1 MATIYDVSSRAGVSV
16 ATVSAVVN
24 KSSYVS
30 PALRQRVEEAI
41 RELNYSPNL
50 LARGLARQ
58 KTLTLG
64 VLVPDIA
71 NFFYPE
77 LVRGV
82 EDKAKEAGYT
92 ILLGSSDNQLDKEEI
107 YLELFLSKRVDGIV
121 LIKAPCPLNPALEQR
136 LKKDGPPVVLLG
148 REYPALSADVV
159 LADDFDGGF
168 VATRHLLD
176 LGHRRIGIIRGVSG
190 TSTAQDRFRGYQT
203 ALQERHVVLNPDLI
217 AEGDYGLESGYAAGL
232 ALLNHNPTAIFVT
245 NYMMTIGLLRAAEE
259 QKLSCPK
266 DISIV
271 SYDDFIWNDIFP
283 PRLTCVA
290 QPKYML
296 GFKAAEM
303 LISRIQGKHKR
314 PRKEVLENKLYVRD
328 SSIAVHHASLGRKSL

>member
-1 MATIYDVSSRAGVSV
+1 MATIYDVGTRAGVSV
-16 ATVSAVVN
+16 ATVSSVIN
-24 KSSYVS
+24 NSSYVS
-30 PALRQRVEEAI
+30 PELRQRVEAAI

-50 LARGLARQ
+50 LARGLACQ

-92 ILLGSSDNQLDKEEI
+92 IILGSSDNQLSKEEV

-121 LIKAPCPLNPALEQR
+121 LIKAPGEMSPALEQS
-136 LKKDGPPVVLLG
+136 LKKNGPPIVLLD
-148 REYPALSADVV
+148 REHPSLSADTVV
-159 LADDFDGGF
+159 ADDFGGGRMA
-168 VATRHLLD
+168 VRHLLD
-176 LGHRRIGIIRGVSG
+176 LGHKRIGIIRGVSG
-190 TSTAQDRFRGYQT
+190 ASTTEDRFRGYQT
-203 ALQERHVVLNPDLI
+203 ALDERHVPVHPDLI
-217 AEGDYGLESGYAAGL
+217 AEGDYGMDSGYVAGM
-232 ALLNHNPTAIFVT
+232 ALLRRKPTAVFVT
-245 NYMMTIGLLRAAEE
+245 NYMMTLGLLRAIEE

-271 SYDDFIWNDIFP
+271 SYDDFIWSDIFP
-283 PRLTCVA
+283 PRLTCVV

-296 GFKAAEM
+296 GYKAAET

-314 PRKEVLENKLYVRD
+314 PRREVLENRLQIRS
-328 SSIAVHHASLGRKSL
+328 SSIAAPRNAHR

>member
-1 MATIYDVSSRAGVSV
+1 MATIYDVGTRARVSV
-16 ATVSAVVN
+16 ATVSSVIN
-24 KSSYVS
+24 NSSYVS
-30 PALRQRVEEAI
+30 PELRQRVEAAI

-92 ILLGSSDNQLDKEEI
+92 IILGSSDNQLSKEEV

-121 LIKAPCPLNPALEQR
+121 LIKAPGEMSPALEQS
-136 LKKDGPPVVLLG
+136 LKKNGPPIVLLD
-148 REYPALSADVV
+148 REHPSLSADTVV
-159 LADDFDGGF
+159 ADDFGGGRMA
-168 VATRHLLD
+168 VRHLLD
-176 LGHRRIGIIRGVSG
+176 LGHKRIGIIRGVSG
-190 TSTAQDRFRGYQT
+190 ASTTEDRFRGYQT
-203 ALQERHVVLNPDLI
+203 ALDERHVPVHPDLI
-217 AEGDYGLESGYAAGL
+217 AEGDYGMDSGYVAGM
-232 ALLNHNPTAIFVT
+232 ALLRRKPTAVFVT
-245 NYMMTIGLLRAAEE
+245 NYMMTLGLLRAIEE

-271 SYDDFIWNDIFP
+271 SYDDFIWSDIFP
-283 PRLTCVA
+283 PRLTCVV

-296 GFKAAEM
+296 GYKAAET

-314 PRKEVLENKLYVRD
+314 PRREVLENRLQIRS
-328 SSIAVHHASLGRKSL
+328 SSIAAPRNAHR

>member
-1 MATIYDVSSRAGVSV
+1 VATIYDVGTRARVSV
-16 ATVSAVVN
+16 ATVSSVIN
-24 KSSYVS
+24 NSSYVS
-30 PALRQRVEEAI
+30 PELRQRVEAAI

-92 ILLGSSDNQLDKEEI
+92 IILGSSDNQLSKEEV

-121 LIKAPCPLNPALEQR
+121 LIKAPGEMSPALEQS
-136 LKKDGPPVVLLG
+136 LKKNGPPIVLLD
-148 REYPALSADVV
+148 REHPSLSADTVV
-159 LADDFDGGF
+159 ADDFGGGRMA
-168 VATRHLLD
+168 VRHLLD
-176 LGHRRIGIIRGVSG
+176 LGHKRIGIIRGVSG
-190 TSTAQDRFRGYQT
+190 ASTTEDRFRGYQT
-203 ALQERHVVLNPDLI
+203 ALDERHVPVHPDLI
-217 AEGDYGLESGYAAGL
+217 AEGDYGMDSGYVAGM
-232 ALLNHNPTAIFVT
+232 ALLRRKPTAVFVT
-245 NYMMTIGLLRAAEE
+245 NYMMTLGLLRAIEE

-271 SYDDFIWNDIFP
+271 SYDDFIWSDIFP
-283 PRLTCVA
+283 PRLTCVV

-296 GFKAAEM
+296 GYKAAET

-314 PRKEVLENKLYVRD
+314 PRREVLENRLQIRS
-328 SSIAVHHASLGRKSL
+328 SSIAAPRNAHR